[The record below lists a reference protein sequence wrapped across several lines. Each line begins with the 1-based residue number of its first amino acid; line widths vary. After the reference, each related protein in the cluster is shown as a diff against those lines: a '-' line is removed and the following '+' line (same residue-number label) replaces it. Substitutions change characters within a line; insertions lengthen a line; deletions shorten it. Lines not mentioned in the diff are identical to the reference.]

1 MPLNLTKEAVHRGSG
16 MSLYVRLANELRQQ
30 ILTGDVRPGDDLPSA
45 RVICEQT
52 GVSRQVVLQALDI
65 LRAEGRIVSRR
76 ADRGGPGDRRLLQVA
91 EPRRARVMGPARYRD
106 MLDRLRQGEPLAPGS
121 AFTLENGAKWWDYS
135 EDPRT
140 FTQEAATAL
149 DQELLQLDAGA
160 EIWRRRFVRNLR
172 GKPYE
177 SVSSA
182 IPLHIAAGTIL
193 MDVDADPT
201 PGGTLEALFLNG
213 YDPQL
218 ARHLVSSRAPSANER
233 ERLQLGSAEM
243 VYDLLEIFTAADG
256 QVLQAART
264 ILPTSGI
271 TLEFETDLRAA

>member
-1 MPLNLTKEAVHRGSG
+1 MPLTLTDKTVRRGTG
-16 MSLYVRLANELRQQ
+16 MPLYERLANELRQQ
-30 ILTGDVRPGDDLPSA
+30 IRTGDVQPGDDLPSA
-45 RVICEQT
+45 RVICQQT
-52 GVSRQVVLQALDI
+52 GVSRQVVLQALDV
-65 LRAEGRIVSRR
+65 LKAERLVMSH
-76 ADRGGPGDRRLLQVA
+76 GPGYPLKVA

-106 MLDRLRQGEPLAPGS
+106 MLGRLRRGEPLAPGS
-121 AFTLENGAKWWDYS
+121 AFTLENDAKWWDYS

-149 DQELLQLDAGA
+149 DRELLQLDDDT

-213 YDPQL
+213 YDPHL
-218 ARHLVSSRAPSANER
+218 ARHLVSSRAPSASER
-233 ERLQLGSAEM
+233 ERLQLGAAEL

-256 QVLQAART
+256 TVLQAART

-271 TLEFETDLRAA
+271 TLEFETDLSAA